1 MPDAKSHKTH
11 YSQAKHN
18 QQLEAMLHL
27 KIIKVANKYSVDSC
41 GKKSPCI
48 PKHKAGGY
56 KDIHKQ
62 RCNSSSKLEG
72 KYKDETC
79 VVTL

>member
-18 QQLEAMLHL
+18 QQLEATSRL
-27 KIIKVANKYSVDSC
+27 KIIKVANKYFVDSC

-48 PKHKAGGY
+48 PKHKAGGC
-56 KDIHKQ
+56 KNIHKQ

-79 VVTL
+79 VMTL